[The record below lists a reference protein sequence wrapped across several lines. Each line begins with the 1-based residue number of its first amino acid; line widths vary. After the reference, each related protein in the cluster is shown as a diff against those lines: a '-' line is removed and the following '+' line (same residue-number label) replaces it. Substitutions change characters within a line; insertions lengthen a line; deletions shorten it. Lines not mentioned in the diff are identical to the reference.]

1 MREARSLR
9 MSAYRAS
16 GGADDAADDEF
27 EDAASAAAPTGAA
40 ARRARQKRVS
50 LVLTVPAA
58 DVRRWWPNGYGDAH
72 LYDLRVSAQIARV
85 ADDDG
90 AAAAAVGGADVAAA
104 AGGGGPALGLKQ
116 LATRRV
122 GLRTV
127 ELVQEPRPANSYG
140 KTGKSFFFR
149 VNGVDVFAKGSN
161 YIPADVFQP
170 RVTEG
175 YLDVRHDAPLCCNLC
190 PSTFVKLTII
200 LIIILHFVICV
211 LRRS

>member
-1 MREARSLR
+1 MFFS
-9 MSAYRAS
+9 
-16 GGADDAADDEF
+16 
-27 EDAASAAAPTGAA
+27 
-40 ARRARQKRVS
+40 ARRCGTARGV
-50 LVLTVPAA
+50 T
-58 DVRRWWPNGYGDAH
+58 
-72 LYDLRVSAQIARV
+72 
-85 ADDDG
+85 
-90 AAAAAVGGADVAAA
+90 
-104 AGGGGPALGLKQ
+104 GLHTRANDTEQ

-190 PSTFVKLTII
+190 PSTFVKLK
-200 LIIILHFVICV
+200 
-211 LRRS
+211 